1 MPLYLLAALA
11 ASLIPVGAVAIA
23 KASKSDPNFTEDGSL
38 IVPVYRYRREPDAMT
53 LLLAA
58 AAGYYVAKKLKV
70 I

>member
-1 MPLYLLAALA
+1 MAFPLLLGLAVAA
-11 ASLIPVGAVAIA
+11 IPVGAVAIA
-23 KASKSDPNFTEDGSL
+23 KASKSDPNFTDDGSL
-38 IVPVYRYRREPDAMT
+38 IVPVYRYRREPDTLT